1 MAGLLRPSTVRWREM
16 RVKALSWLFLLWWG
30 CLGLLCADSESATAD
45 LAVQVAQP
53 RRWKPILS
61 TVGVEA
67 TLEPARFRIA
77 VGDSRWARDAGF
89 RPKKKRVRVAA
100 LVDERDPQLEI
111 VWKDP
116 LRLPVYTLPSS
127 AKVFMREKWTGAP
140 LMAGLTD
147 RKGGLLWVAADPGDR
162 GYERFPYLIHALVDL
177 GLVLPFRGAGT
188 WAFFD
193 YSYRTRA
200 DPDYLAR
207 RWREAGIAAIHAGA
221 WHFYDQSPERKR
233 YLKQL
238 IAACH
243 RQGVLVYAW
252 LEFPH
257 VSEDFWQAK
266 PACREK
272 TAALQDA
279 HLDWRK
285 LINLAEPSCFQ
296 SVVGGLKRLLSAYD
310 WDGVNFA
317 ELYFESLHGPS
328 NPQRFTPLN
337 GWVRADYRTR
347 SGMDP
352 LRFFDNASIHFHERD
367 REGWRDFVD
376 YRAGLALRLHEQFLQ
391 VIRSAFPDLDLVVTQ
406 IDDRFDRR
414 MREFLGAD
422 TSALLSIAEQYDFR
436 LALEDPATLW
446 DRGPERY
453 VEIARQ
459 YRRLAADPQ
468 RLVIDINI
476 VERYQVTYPTKKQVG
491 TELFQLVHLAG
502 KAFPTVLLYF
512 ERSISRPDWD
522 LLPHASGQAQARRE
536 GNSLLVDSDRRV
548 GVVWSGPALVDGR
561 PWPFTDGS
569 TVWLPPGRHRIS
581 PAAELPSLRVPHMN
595 ADWTWGKIEDGAL
608 AFGYDSAGPAV
619 ALLSGVPKQ
628 ITVDG
633 EPIRG
638 PLLKARSHW
647 AVMLPRGRH
656 SVRIAAEGLLP

>member
-1 MAGLLRPSTVRWREM
+1 M
-16 RVKALSWLFLLWWG
+16 RGKALSRLLLLYSGWLCLLG
-30 CLGLLCADSESATAD
+30 AASGSPTAD
-45 LAVQVAQP
+45 LVVQVAHPQ
-53 RRWKPILS
+53 RWKPVLS
-61 TVGVEA
+61 SVGVRA

-77 VGDSRWARDAGF
+77 VGDSRWAQEAGF
-89 RPKKKRVRVAA
+89 QPTEKTVRVAG

-116 LRLPVYTLPSS
+116 LQLPVYTLPSS
-127 AKVFMREKWTGAP
+127 AKVFVREKWTGAP
-140 LMAGLTD
+140 LVAGLTT
-147 RKGGLLWVAADPGDR
+147 RGGGLLWVATDPGAR
-162 GYERFPYLIHALVDL
+162 GYERFPYVVHALVDL
-177 GLVLPFRGAGT
+177 GLVLPFRGART

-207 RWREAGIAAIHAGA
+207 RWREAGIAAIHAAA
-221 WHFYDQSPERKR
+221 WHFYDESPERKR
-233 YLKQL
+233 YLTAL

-257 VSEDFWQAK
+257 VSEDFWRAN

-296 SVVGGLKRLLSAYD
+296 SVVGGLKKLLSDYD
-310 WDGVNFA
+310 WDGVNLA

-328 NPQRFTPLN
+328 NPQRFTPMN
-337 GWVRADYRTR
+337 GWVRVDYRAR
-347 SGMDP
+347 SGIDP
-352 LRFFDNASIHFHERD
+352 LRFFDSASIHFRERD
-367 REGWRDFVD
+367 RERWKDFVD
-376 YRAGLALRLHEQFLQ
+376 YRARLALRLHKQFLEL
-391 VIRSAFPDLDLVVTQ
+391 IRSAFPNLDLVVTQ

-436 LALEDPATLW
+436 LVLEDPATLW

-459 YRRLAADPQ
+459 YRRLAPDPE
-468 RLVIDINI
+468 RLAIDINI
-476 VERYQVTYPTKKQVG
+476 VERYQTTYPTKKQVG
-491 TELFQLVHLAG
+491 GELFQLVHLAG

-512 ERSISRPDWD
+512 EQSISRPDWD
-522 LLPHASGQAQARRE
+522 LLPHASGRAHARRE
-536 GNSLLVDSDRRV
+536 ENSLLVNCDRPV

-581 PAAELPSLRVPHMN
+581 PAADFPSLRVLHMN
-595 ADWTWGKIEDGAL
+595 TDWKWGRIEDRAL
-608 AFGYDSAGPAV
+608 AFGYASAGPAIV
-619 ALLSGVPKQ
+619 LLSGVPKQ
-628 ITVDG
+628 VTVDG
-633 EPIRG
+633 EPIKG